1 VAEHSTGGHGVTD
14 DIEPM
19 ELGRRLQDHRRARR
33 ETQSDVARRLGMS
46 RPAVAAIEAGHRR
59 LGPDLLVRLADGYEM
74 PVSALVR
81 QGPPPARLAAQ
92 FRLPGESS
100 PDRDELASAVARLE
114 GLVERYVALEVL
126 LASPLRTLPPPPYR
140 YALDRVEADAEA
152 VADAERRRMGL
163 GDGPI
168 VNVRDTLEREAGL
181 RIFAL
186 DLPGRVAGLF
196 GVSPVAGPC
205 VAINVAH
212 PATRQRWTLA
222 HECAHF
228 LTSKDRPEVTRLGA
242 FQRQPDNERFAER
255 FAGAWLMPRAGL
267 EPRLREIVQAQAGMK
282 VADLLVLAAE
292 FGVSAQALILRLED
306 LRFVPAGE
314 WDRLS
319 ATHVDLMAAHRL
331 LALPEIGRDVRR
343 FSQRYVLLAIAAYQ
357 QALITEHELAEYLE
371 MDRLAL
377 RELLAALSRSA
388 VESAD
393 GMSEIELDLALPV
406 PVDV

>member
-1 VAEHSTGGHGVTD
+1 
-14 DIEPM
+14 
-19 ELGRRLQDHRRARR
+19 
-33 ETQSDVARRLGMS
+33 
-46 RPAVAAIEAGHRR
+46 
-59 LGPDLLVRLADGYEM
+59 
-74 PVSALVR
+74 
-81 QGPPPARLAAQ
+81 
-92 FRLPGESS
+92 
-100 PDRDELASAVARLE
+100 
-114 GLVERYVALEVL
+114 
-126 LASPLRTLPPPPYR
+126 
-140 YALDRVEADAEA
+140 
-152 VADAERRRMGL
+152 
-163 GDGPI
+163 
-168 VNVRDTLEREAGL
+168 
-181 RIFAL
+181 
-186 DLPGRVAGLF
+186 
-196 GVSPVAGPC
+196 
-205 VAINVAH
+205 
-212 PATRQRWTLA
+212 
-222 HECAHF
+222 
-228 LTSKDRPEVTRLGA
+228 
-242 FQRQPDNERFAER
+242 
-255 FAGAWLMPRAGL
+255 MPRAGL

-306 LRFVPAGE
+306 LRFVPADE